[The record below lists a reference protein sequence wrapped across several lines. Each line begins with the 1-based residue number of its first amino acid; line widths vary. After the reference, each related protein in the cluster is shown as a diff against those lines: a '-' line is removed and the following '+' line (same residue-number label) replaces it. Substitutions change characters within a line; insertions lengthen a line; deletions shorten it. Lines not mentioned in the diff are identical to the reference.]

1 MRIVDETGR
10 VGIAHEE
17 KPVQY
22 YGVPEENQPKPAG
35 VWAHPENVG
44 GIIRD
49 EELAAMCG
57 VQTAM
62 AMTSTFWRYTE
73 TPGEIEGY
81 WYDTPA
87 GA

>member
-1 MRIVDETGR
+1 
-10 VGIAHEE
+10 
-17 KPVQY
+17 
-22 YGVPEENQPKPAG
+22 
-35 VWAHPENVG
+35 
-44 GIIRD
+44 
-49 EELAAMCG
+49 MCG

-87 GA
+87 GAKNIRARILEE